1 MTGYRKNSE
10 VTLDQIE
17 RLGVRRRIHRATRSS
32 IELHPAAGPAFTVWS
47 EIPRLLPRYS
57 LLNQRATR
65 FALRQIPIQVTRK
78 GKNTWYALAGFE
90 TFCELQTLETPDSS
104 MRVQMQ
110 QYLDASDPH
119 VEALSLIF
127 LMHSIEGFCID
138 GSIAYEHIRRLIKT
152 GFRQSTQDLVLT
164 ASTRSQR
171 SFADAVGIKP
181 SRLKRQ
187 AEKLDHAALPKLD
200 FAARILASD

>member
-1 MTGYRKNSE
+1 MTGNRKNSE
-10 VTLDQIE
+10 ITLGQIE
-17 RLGVRRRIHRATRSS
+17 RLGVRRKIHRATRSS

-65 FALRQIPIQVTRK
+65 FALRQIPVQVTK
-78 GKNTWYALAGFE
+78 KDKNTWYALAGFE
-90 TFCELQTLETPDSS
+90 TYCELQALETPDSS
-104 MRVQMQ
+104 MLIQMQ
-110 QYLDASDPH
+110 QYLDAPDPH

-138 GSIAYEHIRRLIKT
+138 GSVAYEHIRRLIKT

-187 AEKLDHAALPKLD
+187 AKKLKNSSSRRLD
-200 FAARILASD
+200 FAAKILAAD